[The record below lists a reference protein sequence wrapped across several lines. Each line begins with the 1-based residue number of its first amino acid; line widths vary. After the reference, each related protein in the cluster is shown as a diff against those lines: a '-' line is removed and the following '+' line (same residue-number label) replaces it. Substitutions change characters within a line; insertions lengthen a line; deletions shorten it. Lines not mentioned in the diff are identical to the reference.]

1 MKRNIELEISFKEI
15 SLHIIDD
22 IPDNEITEE
31 MQLSLDDVYLHY
43 FE

>member
-1 MKRNIELEISFKEI
+1 MKRNTELQRDDGL